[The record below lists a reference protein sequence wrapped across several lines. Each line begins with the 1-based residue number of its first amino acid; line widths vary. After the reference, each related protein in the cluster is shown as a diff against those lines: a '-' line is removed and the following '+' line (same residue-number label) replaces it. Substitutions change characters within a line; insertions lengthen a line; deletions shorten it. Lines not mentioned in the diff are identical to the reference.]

1 MRQYL
6 SFFRIRFVAG
16 LQYRTAAFA
25 GFFTQLFWGLME
37 IMLFRAFYLYAP
49 EKLPMD
55 IQALSSYIWIQQ
67 STLCIWN
74 LYGWEQEL
82 FESVRSGAVAYELVR
97 PTDLYAM
104 WSARGFAGRL
114 SKTLPRLVP
123 VLIVGSLLPAP
134 YGLRLTISFGTFLLF
149 LVSVLLMLWLV
160 VAICMLCY
168 TITFYVT
175 DYRGIVTFVPALSE
189 IFSGDLIPLPFF
201 PPVLRRIAELSPFGS
216 LQNVPLRIFGGDIAG
231 AQIPGAMGLQLF
243 WCLFL
248 TALGYALMH
257 RGLRRTVIAGG

>member
-37 IMLFRAFYLYAP
+37 IMMFRAFYLYAP
-49 EKLPMD
+49 DRLPMD
-55 IQALSSYIWIQQ
+55 MQALSSYIWIQQ

-114 SKTLPRLVP
+114 SKTMPRLVP

-168 TITFYVT
+168 TITFYVP

-248 TALGYALMH
+248 TALSYALMH